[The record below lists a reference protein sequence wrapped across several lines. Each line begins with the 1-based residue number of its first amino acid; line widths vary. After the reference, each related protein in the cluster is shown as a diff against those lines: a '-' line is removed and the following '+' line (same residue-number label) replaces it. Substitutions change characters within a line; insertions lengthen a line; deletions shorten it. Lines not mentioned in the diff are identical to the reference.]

1 MLLIA
6 AAAALTL
13 APSNREPL
21 YPDPITIKGMAPDG
35 PVVLEV
41 DEFPYDDFV
50 DYQTTVSDRTYSF
63 KKVILQ
69 KNSRVRV
76 RAGGERSKKTTIYV
90 HPGVKSKYRSVS
102 GDTKVKISFTYLGHP
117 GFAPPENA
125 FYAYIFINDEPRAR
139 RFTGPRKLKQIA
151 DGTWRFAKTLDL
163 PARSQNYE
171 YSLVFCTHRLAELGY
186 GKAYRVDRNCGD
198 KVIPWPNAN

>member
-13 APSNREPL
+13 TPSNREPL
-21 YPDPITIKGMAPDG
+21 YPEPIAIKGKAPAG
-35 PVVLEV
+35 SVALEV

-50 DYQTTVSDRTYSF
+50 DYQTTDSDGSYSF
-63 KKVILQ
+63 KKVVLR

-76 RAGGERSKKTTIYV
+76 RAGGERSKTVTIYV
-90 HPGVKSKYRSVS
+90 HPGVKSKYRSVDGNS
-102 GDTKVKISFTYLGHP
+102 KVKISFTYYGHP

-125 FYAYIFINDEPRAR
+125 FYAYIFINDEAKAR
-139 RFTGPRKLKQIA
+139 RFTGPRKLTQIA

-171 YSLVFCTHRLAELGY
+171 YSLAFCTRRLAELGY
-186 GKAYRVDRNCGD
+186 GKAYRVDRHCGE